1 MNLNLNFK
9 SEWEET
15 MKKKNRIRRD
25 CRICVMIKS
34 LVLYLPEFVWAST
47 VGPSF
52 VEQFPMEK

>member
-1 MNLNLNFK
+1 MRRDN
-9 SEWEET
+9 E
-15 MKKKNRIRRD
+15 KKKRIRRD

-52 VEQFPMEK
+52 AEQFPMEK